1 MTRRISSISSY
12 APLQL
17 IMSSST
23 DDKEHF
29 FGEPITEI
37 KFILQLVFLSPEG
50 SPVSSWENE
59 VAGGEMPV
67 L

>member
-29 FGEPITEI
+29 FDDPITEI
-37 KFILQLVFLSPEG
+37 KFILRLGFLSPGG
-50 SPVSSWENE
+50 SPVPMWENG
-59 VAGGEMPV
+59 VAGGMTSV